1 MGFVSRETT
10 ALVVVTG
17 ALVCRAVVALGAAVV
32 ALGAAVCRGV
42 GGCVCTAAGA
52 GAPLPAALVSAGAR
66 SVWMV
71 VSAVVVVLS
80 VVVTVVSAEVSE
92 PTAGTASV
100 VSCGRFPSGG
110 APFGICRTAVSLIA
124 ICSSRFRVW
133 L

>member
-1 MGFVSRETT
+1 M
-10 ALVVVTG
+10 TG

-66 SVWMV
+66 SVWTVV

-80 VVVTVVSAEVSE
+80 VVVTVVSVEVSE
-92 PTAGTASV
+92 PAAGTASV
-100 VSCGRFPSGG
+100 VSCSRFPSGG
-110 APFGICRTAVSLIA
+110 APSGICRTAVSLIA